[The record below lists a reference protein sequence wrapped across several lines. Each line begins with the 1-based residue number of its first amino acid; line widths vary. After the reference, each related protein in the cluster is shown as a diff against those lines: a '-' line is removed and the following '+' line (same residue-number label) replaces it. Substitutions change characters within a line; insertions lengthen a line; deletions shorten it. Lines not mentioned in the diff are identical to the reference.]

1 MLPPQDRVVLVSG
14 ANRGIGYA
22 IARRLHDDGY
32 CLSLG
37 VRNPESVPA
46 DPPFDDERVQIV
58 AFDARE
64 VAAAGRWVD
73 TAFRRFGR
81 IDALVNNASVNHWV
95 SIEDGSV
102 EELDE
107 MWEVNVRAPF
117 VLTRAVFPH
126 LKRAGHGRV
135 VNIASLSGKRV
146 KSPLAGYFMSKFAL
160 VALNH
165 STRYAGW
172 EHGIRA
178 TAICPGTVNT
188 EMVRG
193 ELPIPP
199 EDLVQPDDVARLVA
213 FALSMPDN
221 ASVSEIPVNCMLESL
236 A

>member
-32 CLSLG
+32 QLSLG
-37 VRNPESVPA
+37 VRNPESVPD
-46 DPPFDDERVQIV
+46 DPPFEDQRVQIV
-58 AFDARE
+58 AYEARE
-64 VAAAGRWVD
+64 VAATERWAEA
-73 TAFRRFGR
+73 AFRRFGR

-95 SIEDGSV
+95 SIEEGSV

-117 VLTRAVFPH
+117 LLTRAVFPY
-126 LKRAGHGRV
+126 LKRTRHGRV

-178 TAICPGTVNT
+178 TAVCPGTVNT
-188 EMVRG
+188 EMVR
-193 ELPIPP
+193 EEMPIPRA
-199 EDLVQPDDVARLVA
+199 DLVQPDDVARLVA
-213 FALSMPDN
+213 LALSMPNN
-221 ASVSEIPVNCMLESL
+221 ATVSEIPVNCMLESL

>member
-160 VALNH
+160 VGLNH

-178 TAICPGTVNT
+178 T
-188 EMVRG
+188 
-193 ELPIPP
+193 
-199 EDLVQPDDVARLVA
+199 
-213 FALSMPDN
+213 
-221 ASVSEIPVNCMLESL
+221 EI
-236 A
+236 

>member
-1 MLPPQDRVVLVSG
+1 MLSPQDRVVLVSG

-22 IARRLHDDGY
+22 IARRLHGDGY

-37 VRNPESVPA
+37 VRNPESVPT
-46 DPPFDDERVQIV
+46 DPPFDGERVQIV
-58 AFDARE
+58 AYEARE

-73 TAFRRFGR
+73 AAFRRFGR
-81 IDALVNNASVNHWV
+81 IDALVNNASINHWV

-102 EELDE
+102 DELDE

-117 VLTRAVFPH
+117 LLTRAIFPH
-126 LKRAGHGRV
+126 LKHTNHGRV

-146 KSPLAGYFMSKFAL
+146 KSPHAGYFMSKFAL
-160 VALNH
+160 VALSH

-188 EMVRG
+188 AMVR
-193 ELPIPP
+193 EEMPIPR

-213 FALSMPDN
+213 LALSMPDN
-221 ASVSEIPVNCMLESL
+221 ASVSEIPVNCMLENL